1 MDFLD
6 KMKEGLSKGIDTVSA
21 KGKDLME
28 DAQAHLAIKSLQNQK
43 EKALG
48 ELGGLAFALFQKG
61 ALADEAAKK
70 VCESIASLDQQIAA
84 KEAELKEEKKA

>member
-6 KMKEGLSKGIDTVSA
+6 KMKDGLSKGIDTVSA

-28 DAQAHLAIKSLQNQK
+28 DAQAHLAIKSLQGQK

-48 ELGGLAFALFQKG
+48 ELGALAFALFQKG

-70 VCESIASLDQQIAA
+70 VCEGIASLDQQIAA
-84 KEAELKEEKKA
+84 KEAELKDEKKA

>member
-1 MDFLD
+1 VAFLD
-6 KMKEGLSKGIDTVSA
+6 KMKDNISKGIDIASA

-48 ELGGLAFALFQKG
+48 ELGALAYALFQKG
-61 ALADEAAKK
+61 ALVDEAAKK
-70 VCESIASLDQQIAA
+70 VCESIASLEKQILTEEA
-84 KEAELKEEKKA
+84 KLKEGKA